1 MEVMFWRSVIVKI
14 DALVLS
20 VFFFKRI
27 YFQKELIMTGR
38 GLLRKLNPWSGKKAH
53 ANLTGREDEEYRC
66 S

>member
-27 YFQKELIMTGR
+27 YFQKELIMTRR
-38 GLLRKLNPWSGKKAH
+38 GLLRKLNPWKKAH
-53 ANLTGREDEEYRC
+53 ANPTGGEDEEYK
-66 S
+66 SS